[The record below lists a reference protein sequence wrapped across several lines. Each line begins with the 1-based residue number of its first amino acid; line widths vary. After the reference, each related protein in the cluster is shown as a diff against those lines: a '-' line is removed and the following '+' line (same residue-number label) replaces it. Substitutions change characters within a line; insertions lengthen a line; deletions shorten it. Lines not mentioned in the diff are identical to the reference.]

1 MAKVNYDKTLG
12 NLKIRFLK
20 YESKKIILCILIS
33 PVNLLGSKNQSSCN
47 LPTNIWGGRLY
58 RNRPP
63 RQIQKGNGMV
73 RVQSRFEFL
82 VTLVQLC
89 PHCCDHS
96 TKENCIRQII
106 SQKIAVLK

>member
-1 MAKVNYDKTLG
+1 M
-12 NLKIRFLK
+12 
-20 YESKKIILCILIS
+20 SKKKYTILIS

-82 VTLVQLC
+82 VRDSNQGSTL
-89 PHCCDHS
+89 S
-96 TKENCIRQII
+96 TLLR
-106 SQKIAVLK
+106 SQYQRKLQKTNN